1 MALVGSG
8 RARVLWGVSS
18 TGDSRCSRRDSGRT
32 KVQMRLEKED
42 VKRVVPSA
50 DLGSVSSGTLE

>member
-8 RARVLWGVSS
+8 RARVLWAMSS
-18 TGDSRCSRRDSGRT
+18 TGDWRGWRRVSGRT
-32 KVQMRLEKED
+32 KVHIRLEKDE

-50 DLGSVSSGTLE
+50 DL